1 MVIPQDTRGKKRF
14 FWDIVCNNYTDELC
28 ESVKV
33 SFDEIADAYVIGK
46 EIGESGTPHLQMCI
60 KLKKGNYKSFLINR
74 LGKKFSIREGRNIN
88 AMREYCM
95 KDSVWASKN
104 VERIASSI
112 PFDEKVNNMFSFEY
126 INRKELYDKF
136 LREVSKDM
144 DGYWDLEKYL
154 RDNLE
159 KDDYVRY
166 RL

>member
-14 FWDIVCNNYTDELC
+14 FWDLVCNNYTDEDC

-33 SFDEIADAYVIGK
+33 TFDDLADAYVIGK

-88 AMREYCM
+88 AMRDYCM
-95 KDSVWASKN
+95 KDNVWASKN
-104 VERIASSI
+104 VERIKASV
-112 PFDEKVNNMFSFEY
+112 PLDERILDLFSFEY
-126 INRKELYDKF
+126 INRKKLYDKF
-136 LREVSKDM
+136 IREVDKSM
-144 DGYWDLEKYL
+144 DGYDDLEKYL
-154 RDNLE
+154 RNNLD